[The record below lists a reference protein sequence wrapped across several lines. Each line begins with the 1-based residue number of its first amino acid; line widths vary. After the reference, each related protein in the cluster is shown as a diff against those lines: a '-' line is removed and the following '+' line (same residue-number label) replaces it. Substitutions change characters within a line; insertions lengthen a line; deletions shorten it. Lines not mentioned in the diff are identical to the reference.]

1 MVKLKSNL
9 NRLFQGGVE
18 IAFAAKYFV
27 KYILLFIAISG
38 IVYAQYDSL
47 QSRFI
52 TSPGPFSQKCSI
64 SGSEAGCMPN
74 TDGVVHMRFDSD
86 NVRVDDNRTPDNSN
100 DDRLVF
106 KVQVRKSGSALPYS
120 IGSLAIDY
128 NPAVFGENLN
138 DPPFISN
145 DGSGQCTYTRGGIFT
160 GTAPY
165 TLTVK
170 DTSPGLLSLFE
181 VSDNFTDSNAT
192 ANSFSEI
199 NNDDW
204 QDFIEMSCLIRFDA
218 DGSGSVDAGEGGLS
232 AEAGIALSRRLWAEN
247 QVWINGES
255 VALNRTVFGFADN
268 DLRGFRVDGKTW
280 AQDYARYDDGKGVRV
295 QFSKGIT
302 TKLEPQHFVLDADN
316 AAVNIVQTSHEAGS
330 AYADIIFDTAISSG
344 ILRLVS
350 TQTDIVRDE
359 SGEDLADG
367 SFVAALEYDA
377 DAPRAMKMVMTG
389 DQYDGTV
396 NRSTWAI
403 RFNKPLNPNFI
414 ALDGSDLCITEMK
427 GVCAAMDATSMDTVS
442 IESVSPS
449 ESATTL
455 TVVIN
460 EGNGQM
466 GGMRSIEFRRNAVLG
481 ADLRV
486 AEDYQTALRDKIELT
501 DRVGPTITVTT
512 ATLVRSS
519 TLPLGYDISFT
530 VTANEI
536 VDDLADTQ
544 SYLLAGIKTDDTIV
558 AYSDISGTAETSADG
573 TVTLSYQYEVNG
585 ENIEA
590 LQGISGFTLLRATAT
605 ALLDEADKEPIRVDD
620 SNVES
625 YEEYEA
631 GSVVLGDARID
642 LRAPS
647 VAVRADTDSPRLSLS
662 KIGDAMPDMDNPL
675 HYSGTFVVTA
685 DEAVADIASTASYTI
700 LRKTTGDGDPLSEVE
715 ATITFSDVSD
725 QKATVHFETDF
736 ARITDVRE
744 TAGFTLARGSATSL
758 LDMDFNAPV
767 RLGDDSDIASGDPID
782 STVVVERGTSSL
794 PISVEAVSLRRDI
807 DPSANVRIY
816 RYDAVPD
823 SDDGNRYTVRFEVR
837 SEISIPDIAEAAS
850 YSVIAKPIDGNN
862 QSTPTISEVML
873 VEALV
878 NDTFDT
884 TTLTY
889 SILMDDIDATR
900 QTAGFALVRAN
911 DSLQDMYS
919 NEPTDS
925 GGNIINNG
933 DEIDARDAAFAER
946 DTVAPQFSLS
956 IVSDFLVSDGYII
969 TFGLDF
975 GENHPADIRGV
986 SSPGSYQL
994 LRKLADDSYEA
1005 LESDPSPRVF
1015 GSNRIRYAQVRLSE
1029 AEAGETVALALG
1041 RRGEGDLL
1049 DLANNAPITVGL
1061 DNVLVASGAPLDVSP
1076 GAEAKLNEPHPSV
1089 TVEAQGLA
1097 MPDESNPLV
1106 YEGSF
1111 VLTANAPIENRL
1123 LNAVNFPNDIPSLAD
1138 TGSYWLQRIPVGGGE
1153 ATTRTAQFTITN
1165 VGVTNNTSHATSA
1178 TLSFMTTFDSL
1189 DEVMQTQGFTLVRR
1203 DNLLDYASNYPV
1215 DPVDTDREIMR
1226 GDRLDARDAAVLPRD
1241 MTGPSITVTKSSD
1254 LSIEPSGYTMT
1265 FEVSVPDDVPSGSGS
1280 DARNV
1285 TSYRLLRKL
1294 NDGNYAVVS
1303 GVLPRSVIQSSPII
1317 VRYVNVPLLSPA
1329 DALLTEG
1336 FTLGRAAGSFL
1347 DINSNDP
1354 VVEIEVDG
1362 TPQTVVVTVDPPLP
1376 LDAKAT
1382 ALFAM
1387 DRVNPKLTVVAGTA
1401 SKVADNRYIGSFNV
1415 WSGADATLE
1424 GATDEEAIDGI
1435 ESAGSYVLLRVPSGT
1450 NNPVALSD
1458 AVITVVADLD
1468 SYQSATV
1475 SFEVED
1481 AQAAVGD
1488 KFTLG
1493 RAARLTDL
1501 SGNAL
1506 IAYDATDASD
1516 PIGDDEPIDSRPE
1529 AEADVPPDVV
1539 TSPQITVTA
1548 LPAGNGVATADP
1560 NNPLR
1565 YTGSFSVTADRAVT
1579 GIGNADSYKLLR
1591 IARDGTHEETKA
1603 SSTTITVT
1611 KGQTTADAVGQE
1623 TTMTFAVTLNAATI
1637 AQTRGFTL
1645 GRKANLQDGETL
1657 PLFDAAREDR
1667 LDASARAVAEIEITA
1682 QITVLATTD
1691 ANGIGAQPDETDGDR
1706 YSMTFVVRSSI
1717 AIEDIGSMGSYT
1729 LLHLPTDGDTAI
1741 ADLSPYIETSSVD
1754 ANPSGRE
1761 ATLRYTVRFTDTAT
1775 QTQKTAGFTLGRA
1788 DGALLGGESVIDASE
1803 AAKARRDTT
1812 PPVIRVQVD
1821 SNSVSAAGYDIGFT
1835 ISSDNNE
1842 RVRNLASADNYV
1854 LLRQLLN
1861 NTSQYTT
1868 ATAVIAFTEILPQS
1882 PIASVSLASRARLTV
1897 ADARATAAFTIGYG
1911 GATPL
1916 RDLANNDVVSADN
1929 APLTV
1934 DQPYDSNVLAARD
1947 TTAPFLSVPRYEAT
1961 LVESALD
1968 EVPAGNYYDVVFD
1981 IKAQQFNEIF
1991 AFVDA
1996 DDVRLDVASSYRL
2009 IRIPSNNEVTAAADT
2024 AEITSSSPSLV
2035 TLSYRRVFL
2044 TLAQIRETEAFT
2056 LARGL
2061 ADADDPYDCKL
2072 CDFASNAPS
2081 GIGSGQVIEGRA
2093 LAELDNEG
2101 EAIRVVA
2108 LGDAEPSE
2116 FSPNIYRGSFR
2127 VEPGNPIAD
2136 IADVSS
2142 YSLLRIPLNEDG
2154 SAGDAVALAT
2164 TPTLTLIGDAQATTS
2179 ETIAFDVDL
2188 VDLRITQRTYG
2199 FTLGL
2204 APNDDADDC
2213 NLCDAAGNP
2222 PINAV
2227 SGAGLPLAAGD
2238 PLDSASEGARAS
2250 KASIARRDIEAPVI
2264 QVVASGDLTIS
2275 PSGYSMAFKV
2285 TPPADVQQ
2293 TTSSAP
2299 RLTTS
2304 YSLLRKNMSGNYVV
2318 VPTPPL
2324 QPIAQSGDIIVTY
2337 DTVPLLSIAVMQNT
2351 DAFALGL
2358 ATDGVFRDASGNDAV
2373 VGIEGMTE
2381 VVTVNPRRPLDA
2393 RDDAL
2398 FTIER
2403 EAPTITV
2410 TANANSF
2417 IKAGDLYTGSFDVS
2431 AEEAID
2437 GIISAASYVLLREP
2451 SDTNNPIEPLADA
2464 QITLSA
2470 ADSVNYRTATVNF
2483 SVTDTA
2489 AQTDDKYT
2497 LGRAAGLTDFVGNAP
2512 VDPGNDTNTV
2522 AIGERIDSRTTAE
2535 LTVPAADTER
2545 TIITVTAVGMEGME
2559 AVADAGDPLVYR
2571 GQFDVEANK
2580 AITGISFRDSYKLL
2594 RLTSGGAHVPLTT
2607 ANLEVSKSG
2616 KTASDRGT
2624 TETITFTTT
2633 LDSIET
2639 VQQTVGFT
2647 LGRLANLED
2656 TEGQPPVSYTADRLD
2671 ARDEAVAEVDAPP
2684 RITVTA
2690 YPSYT
2695 DADGAVVL
2703 NASSATFPSGIEAVP
2718 YYPGD
2723 GNKYNISF
2731 RVRSSEAIADIMSTS
2746 SYILKHLP
2754 TDGGDPIDLSPYIL
2768 LSGAQAST
2776 SQIVNNTEVLIK
2788 YTVRFADIAETQR
2801 TAGFVLHRADGK
2813 LQDSGGNTPL
2823 NRDYN
2828 SIGEGL
2834 TEGIIDTSEAAISRR
2849 DTTSPELRITMYG
2862 GLAKNR
2868 GGFWA
2873 YDISA
2878 SLSSYPAESMSGSFF
2893 AVRYNLLRVI
2903 DTEPV
2908 SYERVWPEVGQ
2919 GSDISVFSVLYPY
2932 LPITYDE
2939 TVYLTEREARETIG
2953 FAVGY
2958 VDSSE
2963 PGFTSDARGKLYD
2976 LSNNEAFRGG
2986 TTQTLVVDEPIDAR
3000 PGTWVLRDRI
3010 PPVIEVQTTTATAV
3024 GNDAYDVSFNVH
3036 AKHADDLTRVANV
3049 FSLDNSD
3056 AYQLLL
3062 EYEDG
3067 MFEQVEAPVPRVTLI
3082 DDYSATVRYGRVS
3095 LAAQPQ
3101 ARRLSFALGRV
3112 TPVSEN
3118 LTCHLCDYDRNA
3130 PVAAPSAGQSIDNS
3144 NPRTYNYVDDD
3155 EPLDANSYA
3164 KAAIIKPRVKVAAD
3178 GIAEPS
3184 LADGDE
3190 YTLQFKVEANDAI
3203 LMASADSYRLIHIP
3217 TTGTAAIS
3225 LSTSNYI
3232 DSVNVAVRADSRMS
3246 TVSYVVKF
3254 DNTEAQTQ
3262 RTEGF
3267 TLGRGNL
3274 EVVDEADM
3282 PIGVGSIL
3290 DASPEAIARRD
3301 TIAPQIAIAADGN
3314 AIRDLYDTTL
3324 YNMHFDVTVANDDEV
3339 RGLTDP
3345 ASYQLLQFIKDAEPM
3360 ILGDIAS
3367 TTTVIDGGVKLSYE
3381 NVRIDMNSME
3391 TIDAFTLGRDGT
3403 SLRDLANNDPVD
3415 ANPDNRADKI
3425 DEDGEPLDSRDGAL
3439 AELIR
3444 GILLRVKVFLEGPYR

>member
-9 NRLFQGGVE
+9 NRLFRGGVE
-18 IAFAAKYFV
+18 IAFATKYFV

-64 SGSEAGCMPN
+64 SGSDAGCMPN

-86 NVRVDDNRTPDNSN
+86 NVRIDDNRTPDNSN

-120 IGSLAIDY
+120 VGSLAIDY

-165 TLTVK
+165 TLTVT

-192 ANSFSEI
+192 ANSFSKI

-204 QDFIEMSCLIRFDA
+204 QDFIEMSCLINF
-218 DGSGSVDAGEGGLS
+218 DAGEGGLS

-295 QFSKGIT
+295 KFSKGIT

-316 AAVNIVQTSHEAGS
+316 AAVNIQTRHEAGS
-330 AYADIIFDTAISSG
+330 AYADIVFDTAISSG
-344 ILRLVS
+344 ILRLAS
-350 TQTDIVRDE
+350 TSTDIVRDE
-359 SGEDLADG
+359 SGEALADG

-377 DAPRAMKMVMTG
+377 DAPRAMNMVMTD

-403 RFNKPLNPNFI
+403 PFNKPLNSNFTI
-414 ALDGSDLCITEMK
+414 TADDLCITEMK
-427 GVCAAMDATSMDTVS
+427 GACVAVGEASMDMSS
-442 IESVSPS
+442 IDSVSLD
-449 ESATTL
+449 EGATTL

-466 GGMRSIEFRRNAVLG
+466 GGRRSLEFRRNAVLG

-486 AEDYQTALRDKIELT
+486 VEDYQTELRDKIKLT
-501 DRVGPTITVTT
+501 DRIGPTITVT
-512 ATLVRSS
+512 AAALARSS
-519 TLPLGYDISFT
+519 TLPFGYDISFT
-530 VTANEI
+530 VSANEI
-536 VDDLADTQ
+536 VADLADTQ
-544 SYLLAGIKTDDTIV
+544 SYLLAGRKEDNTIV

-573 TVTLSYQYEVNG
+573 TVTLSYQYEVNSST
-585 ENIEA
+585 IEA
-590 LQGISGFTLLRATAT
+590 LQDISGFTLLRATAT
-605 ALLDEADKEPIRVDD
+605 ALLDEADKEPIREDGT
-620 SNVES
+620 SVES
-625 YEEYEA
+625 YEESEND
-631 GSVVLGDARID
+631 SNVMLTDARID
-642 LRAPS
+642 TRDEAI
-647 VAVRADTDSPRLSLS
+647 AMRDDTASPRLSLA
-662 KIGDAMPDMDNPL
+662 KIGDAIPDMSNPRL
-675 HYSGTFVVTA
+675 YSGTFVVTA
-685 DEAVADIASTASYTI
+685 DEAVADIASTSSYVI
-700 LRKTTGDGDPLSEVE
+700 LHKDLNDMLNEIDE
-715 ATITFSDVSD
+715 AVITVSDVSD
-725 QKATVHFETDF
+725 QTTEATVSFDVTF
-736 ARITDVRE
+736 ASLSDVRQ

-758 LDMDFNAPV
+758 LDMDFNVPV
-767 RLGDDSDIASGDPID
+767 REGDGSDIASGDPID

-850 YSVIAKPIDGNN
+850 YSVIAKPIIN
-862 QSTPTISEVML
+862 QSTPTISEVTL

-878 NDTFDT
+878 NDTFDMA
-884 TTLTY
+884 TLTY
-889 SILMDDIDATR
+889 SILMDSITATR
-900 QTAGFALVRAN
+900 KTAGFALVRAN

-919 NEPTDS
+919 NEPTNSD
-925 GGNIINNG
+925 GNIINNG

-946 DTVAPQFSLS
+946 DTVVPQLAISVLQERLF
-956 IVSDFLVSDGYII
+956 SDGYQIE
-969 TFGLDF
+969 FDVDLGAD
-975 GENHPADIRGV
+975 HPADIRNV
-986 SSPGSYQL
+986 RSPGSYQL
-994 LRKLADDSYEA
+994 LRKLSDGRYVA
-1005 LESDPSPRVF
+1005 LETEPSDPT
-1015 GSNRIRYAQVRLSE
+1015 IRSGRNLYTQIRLSE
-1029 AEAGETVALALG
+1029 AEARETVALVLG
-1041 RRGEGDLL
+1041 RGSSGLL

-1097 MPDESNPLV
+1097 MPDESNPLI

-1178 TLSFMTTFDSL
+1178 TLSFMTVFNSL

-1294 NDGNYAVVS
+1294 NDGDYAVVS
-1303 GVLPRSVIQSSPII
+1303 GVLPRSVIQSGPIT

-1336 FTLGRAAGSFL
+1336 FTLGRSVGSFL

-1354 VVEIEVDG
+1354 VVEIEIDG
-1362 TPQTVVVTVDPPLP
+1362 TPQTVVVTVTPPLP

-1387 DRVNPKLTVVAGTA
+1387 DRVNPKMTVVAGTA
-1401 SKVADNRYIGSFNV
+1401 SKIADNRYSGSFNV

-1516 PIGDDEPIDSRPE
+1516 PIGDDEPIDPRPE

-1691 ANGIGAQPDETDGDR
+1691 ANGIGAQPDEADGDR
-1706 YSMTFVVRSSI
+1706 YNMTFVVQSSI
-1717 AIEDIGSMGSYT
+1717 AITDIGSMGSYI
-1729 LLHLPTDGDTAI
+1729 LLHLPTDGDDAI

-1761 ATLRYTVRFTDTAT
+1761 ATLQYTVRFTDTAT

-1812 PPVIRVQVD
+1812 PPVISVQID

-1916 RDLANNDVVSADN
+1916 RDLANNDAVSAGN

-1934 DQPYDSNVLAARD
+1934 NQPYDSNVLAARD
-1947 TTAPFLSVPRYEAT
+1947 MTAPFLSVPRAEAT

-1968 EVPAGNYYDVVFD
+1968 EVPAGNYYDIVFD
-1981 IKAQQFNEIF
+1981 IKAQQFEGF
-1991 AFVDA
+1991 DFVDA

-2035 TLSYRRVFL
+2035 TISYRRVFL

-2136 IADVSS
+2136 IADVAS

-2154 SAGDAVALAT
+2154 SAGDAVALAMGT

-2318 VPTPPL
+2318 VPTPPP
-2324 QPIAQSGDIIVTY
+2324 QSIAQSGDIIVTY

-2403 EAPTITV
+2403 DAPAITV

-3067 MFEQVEAPVPRVTLI
+3067 MFEQVQGPHKPRVTLI
-3082 DDYSATVRYGRVS
+3082 DDYSATVHYGRVS

-3112 TPVSEN
+3112 TPIAEN
-3118 LTCHLCDYDRNA
+3118 LTCNLCDYDRNA

-3164 KAAIIKPRVKVAAD
+3164 KAAIIKPRVKVAAV

-3184 LADGDE
+3184 LDDGDE

-3203 LMASADSYRLIHIP
+3203 QIASADSYRLIHIP
-3217 TTGTAAIS
+3217 TTGTAIS

-3232 DSVNVAVRADSRMS
+3232 DSVNVDGSADSRMS

-3282 PIGVGSIL
+3282 PIGVGSRL
-3290 DASPEAIARRD
+3290 DASPEAVALRD
-3301 TIAPQIAIAADGN
+3301 TIAPQIAIAADGK
-3314 AIRDLYDTTL
+3314 AVRDLYDTTL
-3324 YNMHFDVTVANDDEV
+3324 YSMHFDVTVANDEEV

-3345 ASYQLLQFIKDAEPM
+3345 DSYQLLQFIKDVTEPM

-3381 NVRIDMNSME
+3381 NVRVDMNSVEM
-3391 TIDAFTLGRDGT
+3391 INAFTLGRDGT

-3425 DEDGEPLDSRDGAL
+3425 DEDGERLDSRDSAF